1 MTHVKGKD
9 MGKVMLYTLS
19 TCIWCKKTKKLLN
32 ELGCEYSYEDVD
44 LLEDDDEE
52 KATKEMDKH
61 STNPS
66 YPLIIIDGKLFHM
79 GFDEDKIRK
88 RFEK

>member
-1 MTHVKGKD
+1 MTHVKGND

-32 ELGCEYSYEDVD
+32 EIGCEYSYEDVD
-44 LLEDDDEE
+44 LLEDNDEE
-52 KATKEMDKH
+52 KATKEMDKY

-66 YPLIIIDGKLFHM
+66 FPIIIVDGKLFNM
-79 GFDEDKIRK
+79 GYDEDKIRK
-88 RFEK
+88 KLSK